1 MMRSESI
8 SYLVLY
14 ILVVTEFD
22 KYNMSVV
29 ELIGVV
35 ACAGVCSCR
44 PGTPGLH
51 AFKTKTN

>member
-1 MMRSESI
+1 MRSESI
-8 SYLVLY
+8 SHLVLY

-29 ELIGVV
+29 ELIGAV